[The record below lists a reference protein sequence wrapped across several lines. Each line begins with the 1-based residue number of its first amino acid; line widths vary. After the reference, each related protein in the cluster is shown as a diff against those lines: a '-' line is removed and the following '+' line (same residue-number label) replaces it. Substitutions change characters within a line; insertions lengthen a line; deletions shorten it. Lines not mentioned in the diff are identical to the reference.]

1 MKIGW
6 ENGWDD
12 YSEGNTIMKKTIS
25 ILLCVLSVTL
35 CLSGCAKSGRPSS
48 GEPVVLTMWHVY
60 GSQTESPLNTA
71 IDQFNDTV
79 GKENGVTIDVVSVTS
94 SSAIDKALA
103 ASANGEPGA
112 EKLPDLFTAYP
123 RVAEI
128 VGTDKLLAWDSY
140 FTKEELAAF
149 HSEFLSE
156 GYFDNALLMLPIAKS
171 TEAFYLNKTLFDRFS
186 ADTGVTEDDL
196 GTVEGMLNAAKVYY
210 DWSGGQSFMQLND
223 FCNYAYVGMKAFG
236 SEWIVDGKLQ
246 LNDTF
251 EKVWAPLAE
260 AAIYGGICLDD
271 GYAASR
277 WKTAEVIANIGS
289 TADVLYQPH
298 EVVYADNTT
307 EAISAIALPYPVF
320 NEDTSGVVYRGGGLF
335 AIKNSDE
342 RKNYGAYLFAKWL
355 TEEEN
360 NMSFVTQ
367 AGYLPVTD
375 KALDTLFRDLSVVE
389 NTDYHSLYDAV
400 DIMVSEYEMYALP
413 LYDGASEIQLNFE
426 KNVKAVLKSAH
437 NQYVKRVNE
446 GEDPGSVLKQ
456 LTDASLAE
464 LRSLSAQ

>member
-1 MKIGW
+1 
-6 ENGWDD
+6 
-12 YSEGNTIMKKTIS
+12 MKKTIS
-25 ILLCVLSVTL
+25 ILLC
-35 CLSGCAKSGRPSS
+35 AKSDRPSS
-48 GEPVVLTMWHVY
+48 GDPVVLTMWHVY

-71 IDQFNDTV
+71 IDQFNSTV

-112 EKLPDLFTAYP
+112 EELPDLFTAYP

-128 VGTDKLLAWDSY
+128 VGTDKLLAWDNY
-140 FTKEELAAF
+140 FTKEELATF

-156 GYFDNALLMLPIAKS
+156 GCFDSGLLMLPIAKS

-210 DWSGGQSFMQLND
+210 DWSGGQSFVQLND
-223 FCNYAYVGMKAFG
+223 FYNYAYVGMKAFG
-236 SEWIVDGKLQ
+236 GEWIVDGKLQ

-320 NEDTSGVVYRGGGLF
+320 TEDTFGVVYRGGGLF

-342 RKNYGAYLFAKWL
+342 RKNYGAYLFARWL

-360 NMSFVTQ
+360 NLSFVTE
-367 AGYLPVTD
+367 AGYLPVTGE
-375 KALDTLFRDLSVVE
+375 ALDTLFRDLSVAE
-389 NTDYHSLYDAV
+389 NTNYHSLYKAV
-400 DIMVSEYEMYALP
+400 DTMVQDYEMYALP

-426 KNVKAVLKSAH
+426 KNIKAVLKSAH
-437 NQYVKRVNE
+437 NQYMNRVNE
-446 GEDPGSVLKQ
+446 GDDPGSALKE
-456 LTDASLAE
+456 LTAASLRE

>member
-1 MKIGW
+1 
-6 ENGWDD
+6 
-12 YSEGNTIMKKTIS
+12 MKKTIS
-25 ILLCVLSVTL
+25 LLLCLLSVML
-35 CLSGCAKSGRPSS
+35 CLQGCAKSDRPSS

-71 IDQFNDTV
+71 IDQFNSTV

-94 SSAIDKALA
+94 SSAIDRALA
-103 ASANGEPGA
+103 ASGNGEPGA

-128 VGTDKLLAWDSY
+128 VGTEKLLAWDSY
-140 FTKEELAAF
+140 FTEEELAAF

-156 GYFDNALLMLPIAKS
+156 GYFDDALLMLPIAKS
-171 TEAFYLNKTLFDRFS
+171 TEALYLNKTLFDRFS
-186 ADTGVTEDDL
+186 ADTGVATDDL
-196 GTVEGMLNAAKVYY
+196 RTVNGMLNTAKAYY
-210 DWSGGQSFMQLND
+210 DWSGGQNFMQFND
-223 FCNYAYVGMKAFG
+223 FYNYAYVGMKAFG
-236 SEWIVDGKLQ
+236 GEWIVDGKLQ

-251 EKVWAPLAE
+251 ERIWNPLAE

-277 WKTAEVIANIGS
+277 WKTVEIISNIGS

-307 EAISAIALPYPVF
+307 EAISVIALPYPVF
-320 NEDTSGVVYRGGGLF
+320 EEDTAGVVYRGGGLF
-335 AIKNSDE
+335 AIENSDE

-360 NMSFVTQ
+360 NLRFVTE
-367 AGYLPVTD
+367 AGYLPVKD
-375 KALDTLFRDLSVVE
+375 NALDTLFRDLSVVE
-389 NTDYHSLYDAV
+389 NADYHSLYKAV
-400 DIMVSEYEMYALP
+400 DNMVQHYEMYALP
-413 LYDGASEIQLNFE
+413 LYDSASEIQLDFE

-437 NQYVKRVNE
+437 NQYLKRVNE
-446 GEDPGSVLKQ
+446 GEDPNRVLNE
-456 LTDASLAE
+456 LTVVSLRE
-464 LRSLSAQ
+464 LRSLSAW